1 VARVNRALELLAQDQ
16 PVYYHHLDGLGSGG
30 REAGRSLA
38 ATWADYLSYDA
49 EHAPFDAG
57 ELRAFVEGLAEA
69 GPTRSGHRTPTVI
82 VSLPVD
88 GSSEAVV
95 RANAWMVHQALAAGV
110 HGLLLCH
117 AETPEAVRAF
127 VEAARYPHNVR
138 GVGPRLG
145 VGRRGSGGQNHAA
158 AMWGLSVAEYMARAD
173 AWPLNPDGELL
184 LGLKIENVRA
194 LANVEASV
202 AVPGIS
208 FAEWGP
214 GDMGLSMGHPTQHDP
229 PYPPDMLAARTRVL
243 AACRAAGIAFL
254 DQVTPQNVVER
265 IAEGVRIG
273 AGGQAREA
281 AEIGRRH
288 TRRAMPW

>member
-1 VARVNRALELLAQDQ
+1 M
-16 PVYYHHLDGLGSGG
+16 
-30 REAGRSLA
+30 
-38 ATWADYLSYDA
+38 
-49 EHAPFDAG
+49 
-57 ELRAFVEGLAEA
+57 
-69 GPTRSGHRTPTVI
+69 I

-117 AETPEAVRAF
+117 AETPDAVRAF
-127 VEAARYPHNVR
+127 VEAARYPHHTR

-145 VGRRGSGGQNHAA
+145 VGRRGSGGQAHAA

-214 GDMGLSMGHPTQHDP
+214 GDMGLSMGIPRSHDP

-243 AACRAAGIAFL
+243 AACRRRGDRVPGPGDAA
-254 DQVTPQNVVER
+254 ER
-265 IAEGVRIG
+265 GRAHRGGRAHRRGRPGARGRGDRPPPHAPRHTLVAEGRGVPTSGPTPPG
-273 AGGQAREA
+273 ASGSR
-281 AEIGRRH
+281 
-288 TRRAMPW
+288 WS